1 MPSSKKKITTKTT
14 KKLRFEENA
23 DGEPLARTRSG
34 NTYYQSHKL
43 LAARAAAKKRNP
55 NIVILSPELSAVR
68 IESDYGEVD
77 WPSRGTVD
85 TDEYFNV
92 YGNNKY
98 FWSDADKMAAQ
109 AEVAKERAEAM
120 AAEATNHAS
129 EMQLASFQA
138 KVKYAQA
145 RQAAREAKRQAEAEE
160 YCKNESPGCLVM
172 GGKKTRRHHKKNA
185 KQKWRPSNSF

>member
-1 MPSSKKKITTKTT
+1 
-14 KKLRFEENA
+14 LRFEENA

-55 NIVILSPELSAVR
+55 NIVILSPELSAVY
-68 IESDYGEVD
+68 IESEHGEVD
-77 WPSRGTVD
+77 WPSHGTVN

-98 FWSDADKMAAQ
+98 FWSDADKKAAQ
-109 AEVAKERAEAM
+109 AEVAKEKAEAM
-120 AAEATNHAS
+120 ATEATNHATA
-129 EMQLASFQA
+129 MQLAAFQA
-138 KVKYAQA
+138 KVKYAQ
-145 RQAAREAKRQAEAEE
+145 AREAKRQAEAEE
-160 YCKNESPGCLVM
+160 YCKNESAGCLVM

-185 KQKWRPSNSF
+185 KQKWQPSNSF